1 MVIIWLMMVN
11 NNLVGGWAL
20 PLWKMMKWKSVG
32 IMNFPTEWTNK
43 QMFQNTNQLK
53 MVIVFYKLRN
63 YNICEILLK

>member
-1 MVIIWLMMVN
+1 
-11 NNLVGGWAL
+11 
-20 PLWKMMKWKSVG
+20 MMKWKSVG